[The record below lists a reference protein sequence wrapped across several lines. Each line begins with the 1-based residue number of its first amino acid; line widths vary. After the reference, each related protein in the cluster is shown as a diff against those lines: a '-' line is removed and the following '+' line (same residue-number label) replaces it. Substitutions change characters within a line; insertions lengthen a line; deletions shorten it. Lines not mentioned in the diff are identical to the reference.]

1 MRAVYLLML
10 PVAVYGSAYA
20 NGARFDEQGYRT
32 DKIIHHPLSRR
43 EPISRL
49 RLNTALGDVV
59 ALELPAGVTL
69 REKPALGNAAIFH
82 YQVQGQSPLEILLWP
97 TVPTG
102 AGRLTEAD
110 LLGERSNFQLT
121 LGEGI
126 TILLDLQIAPPD
138 QSVQRVVF
146 QFPEHE
152 AEVKEHAALR
162 AQIRTEVEGELAKA
176 RKTIRAQARMLAIR
190 MLAQDLMIRHH
201 CQTLFERSMRK
212 LLVLRAHRIC
222 TIGERTYIWFEI
234 HNRRRNIFEL
244 SELQVHA
251 HRASTQEPLEPVVEW
266 ASPDH
271 HRALQLAFDDAAH
284 GVVVLELEAKDRA
297 RAYVL
302 TVVER
307 GGMKRVVT
315 LENVGF

>member
-1 MRAVYLLML
+1 MMRVVLLTL
-10 PVAVYGSAYA
+10 PFIAYGSEH
-20 NGARFDEQGYRT
+20 FDEQGYRT
-32 DKIIHHPLSRR
+32 DKVIHHRLSRR

-69 REKPALGNAAIFH
+69 REKPALGNAAIFQ
-82 YQVQGQSPLEILLWP
+82 YQVQGHSPLEILLWP
-97 TVPTG
+97 TVPAV
-102 AGRLTEAD
+102 AGQLTEAD

-121 LGEGI
+121 LAEGV

-138 QSVQRVVF
+138 KSVQRVVF
-146 QFPEHE
+146 RFPEHE
-152 AEVKEHAALR
+152 ALADQKTALR
-162 AQIRTEVEGELAKA
+162 AEIRAEIEDELAKE
-176 RKTIRAQARMLAIR
+176 RKAIRARARALAIR
-190 MLAQDLMIRHH
+190 MLARDLMARHH
-201 CQTLFERSMRK
+201 CQTLSERAMRE

-222 TIGERTYIWFEI
+222 TIGVRTYIWFEI

-244 SELQVHA
+244 NALQVRA
-251 HRASTQEPLEPVVEW
+251 HRASAQEPLDPVIEW

-284 GVVVLELEAKDRA
+284 GVVVLELESKDSA
-297 RAYVL
+297 RAYAL

-315 LENVGF
+315 LEDVGF